1 MDEYMPILPHASLG
15 VSAFCPIRCL
25 WPYHRGRERD
35 WHRFSFSVVA
45 YSAAQASLS
54 NHALHPH
61 AQRYAA
67 RYRHR
72 DSNMAFSSE
81 RTSRPFSSPIDSS
94 SRQALSPR
102 WGLSGRFC
110 RHYFAFP
117 RAMEPRGRASSNRY
131 AQFSRSASLYSRF
144 FLVAFAEETM
154 LRGALLF
161 WLSRSIGFSSAA
173 LLSSIAFGLLHT
185 GNGEPLLGAFSAGLI
200 GLFFCLTL
208 RATGSLWF
216 AIGFHTAWDYGQ
228 SALLGCRDSGLASTG
243 AWLNMVPH
251 GPAWLSGSE
260 AGPEGGVLC
269 LAGIGLGCVALARR
283 PSRMAIN
290 IGDEHTSHHDR
301 TTDQRA

>member
-1 MDEYMPILPHASLG
+1 MPILSLTRRSAFRRSALFVVYGLTIAVASGIGIGFLLAWLHIRPLKHHLVITFPILMLNDMPLVIATAIATWLSLPREHRGLFQAQSIAHLGKPYRLGGGFLAGFAAIILLSLALWSLG
-15 VSAFCPIRCL
+15 
-25 WPYHRGRERD
+25 
-35 WHRFSFSVVA
+35 
-45 YSAAQASLS
+45 AAHLQ
-54 NHALHPH
+54 
-61 AQRYAA
+61 
-67 RYRHR
+67 
-72 DSNMAFSSE
+72 
-81 RTSRPFSSPIDSS
+81 IDTPNF
-94 SRQALSPR
+94 LD
-102 WGLSGRFC
+102 LL
-110 RHYFAFP
+110 
-117 RAMEPRGRASSNRY
+117 
-131 AQFSRSASLYSRF
+131 LYIPAF

-251 GPAWLSGSE
+251 GPAWLSGGE
-260 AGPEGGVLC
+260 AGPEGSVLC

-290 IGDEHTSHHDR
+290 IGDEHTSHYDR